1 MSGEIA
7 RTSERRHNKSY
18 LKWTLTPQG
27 KPGFAMNSMVEAV
40 YEHAQR
46 DPERLAILF
55 EGETISYGALWEETE
70 RFARTLRSWG
80 AQSGDRVALFLENC
94 PEFVVAYL
102 GAHLAGC
109 IAVLVNTQYRQV
121 ELSHILNDAGVRLC
135 VTSPAGAEEL
145 AAISAPSLE
154 ALIIVG
160 DEGDATGTETEQ
172 TPERILFAEWL
183 SRRAEN
189 SDTETPFM
197 MPEPDA
203 PAVLAYT
210 SGTTGRAKGA
220 LLLQRNLLAN
230 IQAIT
235 QAWRWTAGDRL
246 LLTLPLFHAHG
257 LMVGMHGTL
266 LTGAS
271 VVLWRKFDAS
281 NVLATI
287 NADPAI
293 TMFFGVPT
301 MYGRLL
307 AEAERLDMPLRHLR
321 LYVSG
326 SAPLSPQVFTEFE
339 RVFGQRI
346 LERYGMT
353 ETIMNMTNPYDG
365 ERRPGTVGAPFPGQE
380 AHVVG
385 VTDRQPLPDGE
396 IGEIEVRGPHVF
408 AGYWNRPDATTEVFS
423 VDGWFKTGDL
433 GWRSA
438 DGYYTITGRAR
449 ELIIS
454 GGYNVY
460 PREVE
465 DVLAEH
471 PAVAEVAVLGA
482 PDADLGEQVVAAIVP
497 KEGQVPDAADVI
509 AFCRERL
516 ASYKKPRQVIF
527 VESLP
532 RNALGKVQKHLLAER
547 LKA

>member
-1 MSGEIA
+1 
-7 RTSERRHNKSY
+7 
-18 LKWTLTPQG
+18 
-27 KPGFAMNSMVEAV
+27 
-40 YEHAQR
+40 
-46 DPERLAILF
+46 
-55 EGETISYGALWEETE
+55 
-70 RFARTLRSWG
+70 
-80 AQSGDRVALFLENC
+80 
-94 PEFVVAYL
+94 
-102 GAHLAGC
+102 
-109 IAVLVNTQYRQV
+109 
-121 ELSHILNDAGVRLC
+121 LSHILNDAGVRLC
-135 VTSPAGAEEL
+135 VTSPAGAAEL
-145 AAISAPSLE
+145 ATITAPSLE
-154 ALIIVG
+154 ALVLVG
-160 DEGDATGTETEQ
+160 DDADTASVEAEQ
-172 TPERILFAEWL
+172 PPERIPFGEWL
-183 SRRAEN
+183 TRDADDAETIAPFTMPAP
-189 SDTETPFM
+189 DT
-197 MPEPDA
+197 

-235 QAWRWTAGDRL
+235 QAWRWTADDRL

-271 VVLWRKFDAS
+271 VVLQRRFDADD
-281 NVLATI
+281 VLSTI

-307 AEAERLDMPLRHLR
+307 AEAERLNAPPRHLR

-326 SAPLSPQVFTEFE
+326 SAPLSPQVFAEFE

-353 ETIMNMTNPYDG
+353 ETIMNMTNPFDG
-365 ERRPGTVGAPFPGQE
+365 ERRPGTVGAPYPGQE
-380 AHVVG
+380 ARVVG
-385 VTDRQPLPDGE
+385 VSDRQPLPAGE
-396 IGEIEVRGPHVF
+396 IGEIEVRGPHIF
-408 AGYWNRPDATTEVFS
+408 MGYWNQPDATAEAFS
-423 VDGWFKTGDL
+423 ADGWFKTGDL

-454 GGYNVY
+454 GGYNIY

-471 PAVAEVAVLGA
+471 PAVAEIAVLGA
-482 PDADLGEQVVAAIVP
+482 PDADMGEQVVAVIVP
-497 KEGQVPDAADVI
+497 KEGRTPDAEDII

-516 ASYKKPRQVIF
+516 ASYKKPRRVVF
-527 VESLP
+527 VASLP

-547 LKA
+547 INE

>member
-1 MSGEIA
+1 
-7 RTSERRHNKSY
+7 
-18 LKWTLTPQG
+18 
-27 KPGFAMNSMVEAV
+27 
-40 YEHAQR
+40 
-46 DPERLAILF
+46 
-55 EGETISYGALWEETE
+55 
-70 RFARTLRSWG
+70 
-80 AQSGDRVALFLENC
+80 
-94 PEFVVAYL
+94 
-102 GAHLAGC
+102 
-109 IAVLVNTQYRQV
+109 VNTQYRQV

-145 AAISAPSLE
+145 TAISAPSLE
-154 ALIIVG
+154 TLILVG
-160 DEGDATGTETEQ
+160 EEVEVAHTETSQ
-172 TPERILFAEWL
+172 TPERIGFEAWLTRDSDDAETFALFI
-183 SRRAEN
+183 
-189 SDTETPFM
+189 
-197 MPEPDA
+197 MPQPDA
-203 PAVLAYT
+203 PAVLGYT

-235 QAWRWTAGDRL
+235 QAWRWTEDDRL

-257 LMVGMHGTL
+257 LMVGMHGML

-271 VVLWRKFDAS
+271 VVLRRKFDARD
-281 NVLATI
+281 VLTTI
-287 NADPAI
+287 NADPTI

-307 AEAERLDMPLRHLR
+307 AEAEHLDASPRPLR

-326 SAPLSPQVFTEFE
+326 SAPLSPQVFAEFE

-353 ETIMNMTNPYDG
+353 ETIMNMTNPYEG
-365 ERRPGTVGAPFPGQE
+365 ERRPGTVGAPYPGQE
-380 AHVVG
+380 ARVVG
-385 VTDRQPLPDGE
+385 VADREPLPDGE

-408 AGYWNRPDATTEVFS
+408 AGYWNRPDATTEAFS
-423 VDGWFKTGDL
+423 ADGWFKTGDL

-460 PREVE
+460 PREIE

-471 PAVAEVAVLGA
+471 PAISDVAVLGA
-482 PDADLGEQVVAAIVP
+482 PDADLGEQVVAVIVP
-497 KEGQVPDAADVI
+497 KEGQMPEAAEII

-516 ASYKKPRQVIF
+516 ASYKKPRQVVF
-527 VESLP
+527 VDSLP
-532 RNALGKVQKHLLAER
+532 RNALGKVQKHLLAKRIKNE
-547 LKA
+547 

>member
-1 MSGEIA
+1 MFDTPLALMSTKAEID
-7 RTSERRHNKSY
+7 
-18 LKWTLTPQG
+18 
-27 KPGFAMNSMVEAV
+27 AMNSIVEAV
-40 YEHAQR
+40 WEHAQR
-46 DPERLAILF
+46 DPERPAILF
-55 EGETISYGALWEETE
+55 AGEAIGYGRLYADIE
-70 RFARTLRSWG
+70 RFARALVAWG
-80 AQSGDRVALFLENC
+80 AQPGDRVALFLENC

-135 VTSPAGAEEL
+135 VTSPAGAAEL
-145 AAISAPSLE
+145 ASLSAPSLE

-160 DEGDATGTETEQ
+160 DVNGEPVSHTQ
-172 TPERILFAEWL
+172 ERMPYAEL
-183 SRRAEN
+183 LMRGADSEAH
-189 SDTETPFM
+189 DTTIS
-197 MPEPDA
+197 MPTPDA

-230 IQAIT
+230 ARAVT
-235 QAWRWTAGDRL
+235 QAWHWTERDRL

-271 VVLWRKFDAS
+271 VILRGKFEAADA
-281 NVLATI
+281 LKTI
-287 NADPAI
+287 SDDP
-293 TMFFGVPT
+293 TVTLFFGVPT

-307 AEAERLDMPLRHLR
+307 AEAERLGAPPRPLRLF
-321 LYVSG
+321 VSG
-326 SAPLSPQVFTEFE
+326 SAPLSPQVFGEFE

-353 ETIMNMTNPYDG
+353 ETIMNMTNPYEG
-365 ERRPGTVGAPFPGQE
+365 ERRPGTVGGPFPGQE
-380 AHVVG
+380 ARVVG
-385 VTDRQPLPDGE
+385 VSDRRPLPPDE

-408 AGYWNRPDATTEVFS
+408 AGYWNRPNATAEAFS
-423 VDGWFKTGDL
+423 ADGWFKTGDL

-454 GGYNVY
+454 GGYNIY

-471 PAVAEVAVLGA
+471 PAIAEVAVLGA
-482 PDADLGEQVVAAIVP
+482 PDADLGEQVVAVVVP
-497 KEGQVPDAADVI
+497 KAGRTPDAAEII
-509 AFCRERL
+509 AYCRERL
-516 ASYKKPRQVIF
+516 ASYKKPRRVLF
-527 VESLP
+527 VEALP

-547 LKA
+547 VEGE

>member
-1 MSGEIA
+1 MANEA
-7 RTSERRHNKSY
+7 AKAKRRY
-18 LKWTLTPQG
+18 Q
-27 KPGFAMNSMVEAV
+27 
-40 YEHAQR
+40 
-46 DPERLAILF
+46 
-55 EGETISYGALWEETE
+55 
-70 RFARTLRSWG
+70 
-80 AQSGDRVALFLENC
+80 
-94 PEFVVAYL
+94 
-102 GAHLAGC
+102 
-109 IAVLVNTQYRQV
+109 
-121 ELSHILNDAGVRLC
+121 
-135 VTSPAGAEEL
+135 
-145 AAISAPSLE
+145 
-154 ALIIVG
+154 
-160 DEGDATGTETEQ
+160 Q
-172 TPERILFAEWL
+172 TPERIGFEEWL
-183 SRRAEN
+183 TRDTHDAEIAA
-189 SDTETPFM
+189 PFT

-203 PAVLAYT
+203 PAVLGYT

-235 QAWRWTAGDRL
+235 QAWRWTEDDRL

-271 VVLWRKFDAS
+271 VVLRRKFDAS
-281 NVLATI
+281 DVLTTI

-307 AEAERLDMPLRHLR
+307 AEAERLNEPPRPLR

-326 SAPLSPQVFTEFE
+326 SAPLSPQVFAEFE

-353 ETIMNMTNPYDG
+353 ETIMNMTNPYNG
-365 ERRPGTVGAPFPGQE
+365 ERRPGTVGAPYPGQE
-380 AHVVG
+380 ARVVG
-385 VTDRQPLPDGE
+385 VADREPLPDGE

-408 AGYWNRPDATTEVFS
+408 AGYWNRLDATTEAFS
-423 VDGWFKTGDL
+423 ADGWFKTGDL

-438 DGYYTITGRAR
+438 DGYFTITGRAR

-454 GGYNVY
+454 GGYNIY

-465 DVLAEH
+465 DVLADY

-482 PDADLGEQVVAAIVP
+482 PDADLGEQVVAVIVP
-497 KEGQVPDAADVI
+497 KVGQTPDADSII

-516 ASYKKPRQVIF
+516 ASYKKPRRVVF
-527 VESLP
+527 ADSLP

-547 LKA
+547 IKNE

>member
-1 MSGEIA
+1 
-7 RTSERRHNKSY
+7 
-18 LKWTLTPQG
+18 
-27 KPGFAMNSMVEAV
+27 MNSIVEAV

-55 EGETISYGALWEETE
+55 EGETISYGALWADIE
-70 RFARTLRSWG
+70 RFARGLRSWG
-80 AQSGDRVALFLENC
+80 ARPGDRVALFLENC

-135 VTSPAGAEEL
+135 VTSSTGAEEL
-145 AAISAPSLE
+145 ATISAPSLE
-154 ALIIVG
+154 ALILVG
-160 DEGDATGTETEQ
+160 NVAAKGNADIQQ
-172 TPERILFAEWL
+172 TPERIGFEEWL
-183 SRRAEN
+183 TRDTRDAEIAALF
-189 SDTETPFM
+189 T

-203 PAVLAYT
+203 PAVLGYT

-235 QAWRWTAGDRL
+235 QAWRWTADDRL

-266 LTGAS
+266 LAGAS
-271 VVLWRKFDAS
+271 VVLRRKFDAVD
-281 NVLATI
+281 VLTTI
-287 NADPAI
+287 NADPAV

-307 AEAERLDMPLRHLR
+307 AEAERLNEPPRHLR

-326 SAPLSPQVFTEFE
+326 SAPLGPQVFAEFE

-353 ETIMNMTNPYDG
+353 ETIMNMTNPYNG
-365 ERRPGTVGAPFPGQE
+365 ERRPGTVGAPYPGQE
-380 AHVVG
+380 ARVVG
-385 VTDRQPLPDGE
+385 VADREPLPDGE

-408 AGYWNRPDATTEVFS
+408 AGYWNRLDATTEAFS
-423 VDGWFKTGDL
+423 ADGWFKTGDL

-438 DGYYTITGRAR
+438 DGYFTITGRAR

-454 GGYNVY
+454 GGYNIY

-465 DVLAEH
+465 DVLADY

-482 PDADLGEQVVAAIVP
+482 PDADLGEQVVAVIVP
-497 KEGQVPDAADVI
+497 KVGQTPDAD
-509 AFCRERL
+509 EHHRL
-516 ASYKKPRQVIF
+516 
-527 VESLP
+527 LP
-532 RNALGKVQKHLLAER
+532 RTAGELQEAPPSHFRGFPPTQRAR
-547 LKA
+547 